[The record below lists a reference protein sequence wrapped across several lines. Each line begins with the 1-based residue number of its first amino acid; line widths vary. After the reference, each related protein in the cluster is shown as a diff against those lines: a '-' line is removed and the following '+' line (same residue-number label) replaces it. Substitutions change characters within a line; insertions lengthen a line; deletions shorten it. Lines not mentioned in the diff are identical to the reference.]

1 MRYDIAIIGSGP
13 AGISAAVNA
22 KIRNKSIIIFGNEK
36 LSQKLVL
43 APEINNYLGFYGI
56 TGLELKDKFKNHL
69 DSMGIEITNQRI
81 NAVYAMGDYFVLMV
95 NDISYEATAVIIATG
110 VETQKPM
117 KGEERFLGKG
127 VSYCATC
134 DAPLYKGKDIAI
146 IGGNEEAIEDANFV
160 EEMAGKLYYI
170 PSNRK
175 IEGLKEGIRII
186 NSAPLEIIGDD
197 HVNGVILRNGE
208 IKVDAVFI
216 LKDSL
221 SPKELV
227 PGLETIDGHILVN
240 RNLETNIKGLY
251 AAGDCTGKPYQYMK
265 SMGEGQT
272 AALNAVSYLS
282 KI

>member
-1 MRYDIAIIGSGP
+1 MRYDIAIVGSGP

-22 KIRNKSIIIFGNEK
+22 KIRNKSIIIFGNDI
-36 LSQKLVL
+36 LSQKLTL
-43 APEINNYLGFYGI
+43 APGVDNYLGFYGF
-56 TGLELKDKFKNHL
+56 TGLELKDKFKSHL

-81 NAVYAMGDYFVLMV
+81 NAVYAMGDYFILMV
-95 NDISYEATAVIIATG
+95 NDISYEASAVIIASG
-110 VETQKPM
+110 VESKKPM
-117 KGEERFLGKG
+117 KGEEKFLGKG

-175 IEGLKEGIRII
+175 IDGLKEGIRII

-197 HVNGVILRNGE
+197 HVNGVILKNGE

-216 LKDSL
+216 LKDSV

-227 PGLETIDGHILVN
+227 PGLETIEGHILVN

-251 AAGDCTGKPYQYMK
+251 AAGDCTGRPYQYMK

>member
-1 MRYDIAIIGSGP
+1 
-13 AGISAAVNA
+13 
-22 KIRNKSIIIFGNEK
+22 
-36 LSQKLVL
+36 
-43 APEINNYLGFYGI
+43 
-56 TGLELKDKFKNHL
+56 
-69 DSMGIEITNQRI
+69 MGIEITNQRI

-110 VETQKPM
+110 VETKKPM
-117 KGEERFLGKG
+117 KGEEKFLGKG

-146 IGGNEEAIEDANFV
+146 IGENEEAIEDANFV

-197 HVNGVILRNGE
+197 HVNGVILRSGE

>member
-56 TGLELKDKFKNHL
+56 TGSELKDKFKNHL

-110 VETQKPM
+110 VETKKPM
-117 KGEERFLGKG
+117 KGEEKFLGKG

-146 IGGNEEAIEDANFV
+146 IGENEEAIEDANFV

-197 HVNGVILRNGE
+197 HVNGVILRSGE

>member
-1 MRYDIAIIGSGP
+1 MRYDIAIVGSGP

-56 TGLELKDKFKNHL
+56 TGSELKDKFKDHL

-110 VETQKPM
+110 VETKKPM
-117 KGEERFLGKG
+117 KGEEKFLGKG

-146 IGGNEEAIEDANFV
+146 IGENEEAIEDANFV